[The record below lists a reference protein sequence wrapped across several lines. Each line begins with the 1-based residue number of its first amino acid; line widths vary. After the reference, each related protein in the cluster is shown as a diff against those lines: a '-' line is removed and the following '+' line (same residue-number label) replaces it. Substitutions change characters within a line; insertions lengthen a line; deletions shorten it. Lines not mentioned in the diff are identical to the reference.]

1 MPYWRIDA
9 IRNTCSCLP
18 VHLGGG
24 GGFGGEEGVCEVVC
38 EVHLCLI
45 SGLYCIHGRAAYVC
59 TYRQYTNSIL

>member
-9 IRNTCSCLP
+9 IRNTCSC

-38 EVHLCLI
+38 EVHLCL

-59 TYRQYTNSIL
+59 TYRQYIGILL